1 MGRRRLGQLVMQSFI
16 FWGQRTCIKMPMKHN
31 KDLLK
36 TLCYTFHYNKSWIFK
51 MFNLIKM
58 YALTKR
64 MFALTKGM
72 GHERHIVLFVSF
84 LKLNNFDQ
92 MLSLTFSQKGQIFKS
107 SIEIPMI
114 IQIGDIEWPCL
125 VKLAIII

>member
-1 MGRRRLGQLVMQSFI
+1 
-16 FWGQRTCIKMPMKHN
+16 
-31 KDLLK
+31 
-36 TLCYTFHYNKSWIFK
+36 

-58 YALTKR
+58 YAFTKR
-64 MFALTKGM
+64 MFAFTKGM

-125 VKLAIII
+125 VKLAILI